1 MTNKSELYTIMLMH
15 ECRVRRNDATNHQ
28 KRRYEKE
35 ISLFQPLSLS
45 LNYTTNVK
53 RTVTTPYVHTYELS
67 VPPNATRL
75 MNYEIEFI
83 SRLDSYSYTPFF
95 VSISHSVSRF
105 IFMKYTVNVCCL
117 FAQLIYRN
125 TSIYTFNTGANV
137 P

>member
-53 RTVTTPYVHTYELS
+53 RTAYHTVRTYIRITS
-67 VPPNATRL
+67 
-75 MNYEIEFI
+75 F
-83 SRLDSYSYTPFF
+83 
-95 VSISHSVSRF
+95 
-105 IFMKYTVNVCCL
+105 L
-117 FAQLIYRN
+117 FHRMRQD
-125 TSIYTFNTGANV
+125 
-137 P
+137 